1 MGESQGPDSCRLA
14 AIYGL
19 ADRVVSNSN
28 AADYDGEA
36 VPLLDK
42 DHRSLIKPSN
52 DGDEIV
58 LTLNRFLV
66 GAGFVTFSPAG

>member
-1 MGESQGPDSCRLA
+1 M
-14 AIYGL
+14 
-19 ADRVVSNSN
+19 SNSN